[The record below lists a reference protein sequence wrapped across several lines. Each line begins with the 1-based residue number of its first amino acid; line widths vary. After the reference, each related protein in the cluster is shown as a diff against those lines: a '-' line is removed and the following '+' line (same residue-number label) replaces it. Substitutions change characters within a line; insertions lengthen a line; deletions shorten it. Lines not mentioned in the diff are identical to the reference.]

1 MLGLGNSITSGSVS
15 SSLFSPEQISTLVGW
30 WDFTDLNNMFTDAGS
45 TKVSANDDK
54 IYRINNKAYS
64 LIATPNNALGVFL
77 QQTTEANRPL
87 YKTAGGG
94 CALFDGSNDMLNA
107 KPSVGNV
114 DINKLSD
121 TTLNGRELT
130 IFYVVELPGTT
141 VSGDEYLFHTCGA
154 DPADRF
160 SIYVDNDGS
169 SDAWQTHDQNNS
181 ARTNTLINS
190 GISLTT
196 SKELWTVDLDG
207 AGSGSV
213 YRNGDTADGVTN
225 GATDDHDID
234 LSVND
239 NDVKVNIGANAT
251 GSDYLNAI
259 VYEMIV
265 YDAALSDANI
275 ASVETFLMSK
285 HSIS

>member
-1 MLGLGNSITSGSVS
+1 MLGLTNGLHYPNPPSG
-15 SSLFSPEQISTLVGW
+15 FSPEQISTLVAW
-30 WDFTDLNNMFTDAGS
+30 WDFSDTENMFTDAGS

-64 LIATPNNALGVFL
+64 LIATPNNALGTFL

-114 DINKLSD
+114 DVNKLSD

-154 DPADRF
+154 DPNDRF

-169 SDAWQTHDQNNS
+169 SDAWQTHHQNNS
-181 ARTNTLINS
+181 ARTNTIINS

-207 AGSGSV
+207 ASSGSV
-213 YRNGDTADGVTN
+213 YRNGDTSDGVTN
-225 GATDDHDID
+225 GATDDHDIN

-239 NDVKVNIGANAT
+239 NDVKINIGANAA
-251 GSDYLNAI
+251 GSDYLNGI

-275 ASVETFLMSK
+275 SLVEAFLMSK